1 MYYISEQVYIMQKK
15 IKLNYSNVVQNH
27 EIDQLKMNHQ
37 KIF

>member
-15 IKLNYSNVVQNH
+15 IKLNYGNVVQNH